1 MKELPL
7 KTFDEIENIID
18 PTTRDN
24 SDIYGLKQA
33 NNGRRMADTYKRVRE
48 QAMKKSDQ
56 GFDMDAMVH

>member
-48 QAMKKSDQ
+48 
-56 GFDMDAMVH
+56 